1 MEQLHQGSCR
11 KAGARGLPCRR
22 EAALELLLLLLTES
36 FYCEAASVAPA
47 WPLVPFFAWDQKHDD
62 FRTNV
67 GVTMP
72 YFERTSTQNSD
83 FDCLVKGGALWLRS
97 QMVLILPLWS
107 RTVAIELLLGISSC
121 GATALGFQ
129 LRLVDLA
136 VEAQL
141 WDRFTEAAVGRLLLV
156 GCAVVRKLL
165 WSCCCG
171 C

>member
-1 MEQLHQGSCR
+1 MGQIHRGCCR
-11 KAGARGLPCRR
+11 EAGAGGLRNR
-22 EAALELLLLLLTES
+22 QEAALELLPSLLTGS
-36 FYCEAASVAPA
+36 LYCGTAAVAPA
-47 WPLVPFFAWDQKHDD
+47 WPLVPFFAWDQKHVD

-67 GVTMP
+67 GMTMP

-83 FDCLVKGGALWLRS
+83 FDCLVKGGTLWLRS

-156 GCAVVRKLL
+156 GCAVVRKLP